1 MICRQQAKYFAY
13 ELTRINKDDTLGA
26 LSRTLMDAQVDLQPH
41 QVDAAAFALRSP
53 LSNGVLLADEVG
65 LGKTIEAGMVIAQF
79 WAENRR
85 HLIIICPASLREQ
98 WKVELEDKF
107 GLKTTIIDKGNY
119 YKGVLNLTDR
129 VVVMSYN
136 FAVRIEAD
144 LQPVRWD
151 LVVMDEAH
159 KLRNVYKESSIMSN
173 TLKTAL
179 NGRKKLLLTATP
191 LQNSLMELYGLS
203 QIIDPGIFG
212 DAKSFRAQYTTGIK
226 ENEAKLQERLST
238 FCKRTLRRDVLEY
251 IRYTKR
257 KASTFPFTPS
267 NEELSL
273 YNEVRDYLQQSEYA
287 LPKKSRQLVSLVVY
301 KLLASSSAA
310 IAGTFETILTRLE
323 NLYAGIDTTKEDEQL
338 GLMIDDLDEI
348 DEDGD
353 ETEEKVDKAKLEEE
367 IKKVKHFIE
376 CAGTIKVD
384 RKTEALKKALEV
396 TFSHI
401 ENSTESEPPLKKAL
415 IFTESRRTQ
424 DYLFNYLTEN
434 GYRDKIVLFN
444 GGNKAQKKQTLEKF
458 SNDAEIMISTEAG
471 AEGLNIQFCSVV
483 VNYDLPWNPQ
493 RVEQRIGRCHR
504 YGQKHDVIV
513 INFVNQSN
521 KADQRVFELLRDK
534 FHLFEGVFGASDEVL
549 GTIEDGVDIERRILR
564 INQTCRT
571 AEEIE
576 RAFNELQKQM
586 EDAIAEQLKKTKE
599 KLLSGFAQTV
609 LDRLKGN
616 LARTTMQLTA
626 YQKMFWDLCK
636 YILKN
641 DGFFDDTEFSFTLQ
655 NPELGTIGKYYFITC
670 DNKRQDVDNS
680 LILRLSHPISE
691 HVLNIAKND
700 NIPSEEVVFDVS
712 NNKNEPLLQEAFNKN
727 LSGWCSCQ
735 LVTIET
741 LEKEEY
747 LVLSGIDDT
756 LKEVSPELLSRLFK
770 VSVISEKNTT
780 DMSVDQHKVMEV
792 IKKKNIENTKF
803 ESNERNSGFV
813 REEIDKIDKYI
824 SDKLQPLERE
834 DKENQIELKKLTK
847 EELVSSDPARK
858 LLLQEQIANI
868 EARQRDLKR
877 EYWAAQ
883 DELEGKRKHLIDELR
898 KRLSM
903 VINTVDLF
911 NFRWKLA

>member
-41 QVDAAAFALRSP
+41 QVDAAVFALHSP
-53 LSNGVLLADEVG
+53 LSKGVLLADEVG
-65 LGKTIEAGMVIAQF
+65 LGKSIEAGMVLAQF
-79 WAENRR
+79 WAENKR
-85 HLIIICPASLREQ
+85 HLIVICPASLREQ
-98 WKVELEDKF
+98 WKSELEDKF
-107 GLKTTIIDKGNY
+107 GLKAVIVDKGNY
-119 YKGVLNLTDR
+119 SKGILNLKDKIII
-129 VVVMSYN
+129 MSYN
-136 FAVRIEAD
+136 FAVRVEAD
-144 LQPVRWD
+144 LQPVCWD

-203 QIIDPGIFG
+203 QIIDPGIFS

-226 ENEAKLQERLST
+226 QNDERLQERLNV
-238 FCKRTLRRDVLEY
+238 FCKRTLRRNVLEY

-267 NEELSL
+267 DEELSL
-273 YNEVRDYLQQSEYA
+273 YNEIKDYLHESEYA

-310 IAGTFETILTRLE
+310 IAGTFETILVRLE
-323 NLYAGIDTTKEDEQL
+323 NLKAGIDTSEEDEKL

-348 DEDGD
+348 DEVSTED
-353 ETEEKVDKAKLEEE
+353 EGKIDKEKLNKE
-367 IKKVKHFIE
+367 ITKVKHFIE
-376 CAGTIKVD
+376 CANTIKID
-384 RKTEALKKALEV
+384 KKTEALKKALEV

-401 ENSTESEPPLKKAL
+401 ENSKDAEPPLKKAL

-444 GGNKAQKKQTLEKF
+444 GGNKAQKRETLEKF
-458 SNDAEIMISTEAG
+458 KGDAEIMISTEAG

-534 FHLFEGVFGASDEVL
+534 FHLFEGVFGVSDEVL
-549 GTIEDGVDIERRILR
+549 GTIEDGVDIEQRILR

-576 RAFNELQKQM
+576 RAFNELQKMM
-586 EDAIAEQLKKTKE
+586 EEAIAEQLKKTKE
-599 KLLSGFAQTV
+599 KLLSGFAQPV

-616 LARTTMQLTA
+616 LAETTKQLTS

-636 YILKN
+636 FILKD
-641 DGFFDDTEFSFTLQ
+641 DGVFDDNEFSFTLQ
-655 NPELGTIGKYYFITC
+655 NSELGTIGKYYFITY
-670 DNKRQDVDNS
+670 DDKRQNVDSS

-691 HVLNIAKND
+691 HVLNVAKND
-700 NIPSEEVVFDVS
+700 NIPSEEVLFDVS
-712 NNKNEPLLQEAFNKN
+712 NNNNEPLLQDAFRKGI
-727 LSGWCSCQ
+727 SGWCNCQ

-747 LVLSGIDDT
+747 LVLSGIDDN
-756 LKEVSPELLSRLFK
+756 LNEVNPEMLSRLFK
-770 VSVISEKNTT
+770 VSILSENAIP
-780 DMSVDQHKVMEV
+780 DMSNEQINKIEA

-803 ESNERNSGFV
+803 ESNERNSLFV
-813 REEIDKIDKYI
+813 REEVEKIDKYI
-824 SDKLQPLERE
+824 ADKLQPLERE
-834 DKENQIELKKLTK
+834 EKENQAELKRLTK
-847 EELVSSDPARK
+847 EELTASDPSRK

-868 EARQRDLKR
+868 EKRQRDLKR
-877 EYWAAQ
+877 EYWDAQ
-883 DELEGKRKHLIDELR
+883 DELDLKRKQLIEELR
-898 KRLSM
+898 NRLGM
-903 VINTVDLF
+903 VVNAIDLF
-911 NFRWKLA
+911 NFRWKLV